1 MNNNKLGRR
10 LVGAGITYRK
20 GKGKREWLLVRTD
33 ESADWEIPK
42 TRVSRKESSVS
53 AVIRMMGED
62 AGMRARVLEEVGRS
76 NTDEKINGVLVL
88 QSTIYYLVRHMGGEE
103 VLGFSDMK
111 WFLGPQAS
119 RVLSTKRE
127 RNMLKKASELLAEI
141 EKKESKKE

>member
-1 MNNNKLGRR
+1 MNNTKLMRK
-10 LVGAGITYRK
+10 LVGAGITYRRDK
-20 GKGKREWLLVRTD
+20 SKKEWLLVRTD
-33 ESADWEIPK
+33 QDADWEIPK

-62 AGMRARVLEEVGRS
+62 AGMRAKVLEEVGRS
-76 NTDEKINGVLVL
+76 NTGEKINGALVP

-119 RVLSTKRE
+119 RVLATARE
-127 RNMLKKASELLAEI
+127 KNMLKKASEMLGEI
-141 EKKESKKE
+141 EKARKK